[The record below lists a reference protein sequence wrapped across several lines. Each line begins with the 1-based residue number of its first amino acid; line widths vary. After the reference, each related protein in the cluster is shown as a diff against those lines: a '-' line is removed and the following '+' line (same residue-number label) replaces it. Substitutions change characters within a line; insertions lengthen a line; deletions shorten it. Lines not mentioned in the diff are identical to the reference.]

1 MAEKIKVS
9 AMLDK
14 DIHRRL
20 KQLQLDKDFKSLSET
35 IRYVMG
41 KAKV

>member
-14 DIHRRL
+14 DVHKRL
-20 KQLQLDKDFKSLSET
+20 KQLQLDRDFKTISES
-35 IRYVMG
+35 IRYVLDNQ
-41 KAKV
+41 KD

>member
-1 MAEKIKVS
+1 MAKRIKVS

-14 DIHRRL
+14 DIHKRL
-20 KQLQLDKDFKSLSET
+20 KQLQLDMDFRSISET
-35 IRYVMG
+35 IRYVMK